1 MTTDE
6 RLDRLIERTDAI
18 AQSVEL
24 LTSLHVDNERR
35 MAEYMAQTSATM
47 EKMTANM
54 DKLTAHVEKLS
65 AHMEELTAK
74 VDVVTERTIQAMDAI
89 NRLAVIAAA
98 HEQRLDDL
106 EHR

>member
-6 RLDRLIERTDAI
+6 RLDRLTERTDAL

-47 EKMTANM
+47 
-54 DKLTAHVEKLS
+54 DKLAAT
-65 AHMEELTAK
+65 
-74 VDVVTERTIQAMDAI
+74 VDVLGKRVDVLTERTIQAMDAI
-89 NRLAVIAAA
+89 NRLAVIVAA
-98 HEQRLDDL
+98 HDQRLDDL
-106 EHR
+106 ERR

>member
-35 MAEYMAQTSATM
+35 MAEYMAQTGATM
-47 EKMTANM
+47 EKITANM
-54 DKLTAHVEKLS
+54 DKLAAT
-65 AHMEELTAK
+65 
-74 VDVVTERTIQAMDAI
+74 VDVLGKRADVLTERTIQAMDAI
-89 NRLAVIAAA
+89 NRLAVIVAA
-98 HEQRLDDL
+98 HDQRLDDL
-106 EHR
+106 ERR